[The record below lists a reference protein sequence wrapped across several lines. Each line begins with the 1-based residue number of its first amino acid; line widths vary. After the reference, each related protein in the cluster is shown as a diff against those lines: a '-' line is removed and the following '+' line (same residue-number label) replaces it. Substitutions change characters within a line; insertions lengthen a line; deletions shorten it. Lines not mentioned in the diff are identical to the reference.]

1 MSRLVSWF
9 STPKGRIFTRTC
21 IGITGLSIFGIQVAV
36 NGPLQENF
44 KEMIQIYENGK
55 PKPLSKKVKSLVHDV
70 LEDCKLEKQEKK
82 KMKFFNVIGQ
92 DLYHTGGTNSPW
104 GAMIGIPF
112 FFEDP
117 KDISFAKLRIE
128 GHESID
134 WIVDGQDLLDALTLS
149 DNAKKFGLMREIYS
163 CNIWDVMD
171 NVSVSTGC
179 FFFPALFIRR
189 MNAKRDYLGKVP
201 FRIRVCFYIACYAFG
216 YALYRCLKDPLKHIT
231 AKKYDR
237 MAAAVGPEYLDG
249 GIEFY
254 KKALLQ
260 NKALRE
266 LLGPRGEKLYD
277 KDGNENYVLLAP
289 KLPLRKRLELLQ
301 EMKATEMKTV
311 PA

>member
-44 KEMIQIYENGK
+44 KEMIQIYENG
-55 PKPLSKKVKSLVHDV
+55 LGKS
-70 LEDCKLEKQEKK
+70 CKFINKKK

-92 DLYHTGGTNSPW
+92 DLGTITWCTNSTL
-104 GAMIGIPF
+104 GAYCIPF

-189 MNAKRDYLGKVP
+189 MNAKRDYLGKS
-201 FRIRVCFYIACYAFG
+201 
-216 YALYRCLKDPLKHIT
+216 
-231 AKKYDR
+231 
-237 MAAAVGPEYLDG
+237 AAAVGPEYLDG

-301 EMKATEMKTV
+301 EMKATEWKTFQ
-311 PA
+311 A